1 MEMVLARIQFAATS
15 TYHFFF
21 VPLTLGLA
29 ILVAIIQTRYV
40 QTGDEKFKKM
50 AKFWGNLFLINF
62 AMGVVTGIVQEF
74 QFGMNW
80 SGYSR
85 FVGDIFG
92 APLAIEALLA
102 FFIES
107 TFIGIWI
114 FGWERLSKK
123 AHLACIWL
131 VAVATNLSSVWIL
144 IANSFMQNPVG
155 YELVNGRAQ
164 MNDFGALLTN
174 SHFLYQFPH
183 VFAAGLCTGAFFIM
197 GVSAL
202 HLIKGT
208 DIDFFKTSFKY
219 GAVTAFIAVILVV
232 GVGHFQGQHLVQE
245 QPMKMAAAEAHWET
259 ADPADF
265 VVFAAIDGQN
275 RRNSAEIKIPGL
287 LSFMSYNTFTG
298 EVKGLNELQ
307 AEMEARHGPGDYI
320 PPVAINFWSF
330 RLMVGAGLLMLL
342 LAVLALI
349 FRGKIETKK
358 GFLRLMPFAL
368 FLPYLA
374 NTFGWFLAEFGR
386 QPWIV
391 YNLQTL
397 EEGISQVVPA
407 SSIAISLTGLVL
419 VYTLLMIVDIYLLA
433 TNANK
438 SPELLDAPAGKEG
451 SLWI

>member
-1 MEMVLARIQFAATS
+1 
-15 TYHFFF
+15 
-21 VPLTLGLA
+21 
-29 ILVAIIQTRYV
+29 VAIIQTRYV

-92 APLAIEALLA
+92 APLAVEALLA

-114 FGWERLSKK
+114 FGWERLGKK

-155 YELVNGRAQ
+155 FELVNGRAQ

-183 VFAAGLCTGAFFIM
+183 VFSAGLCTGAFFIM

-219 GAVTAFIAVILVV
+219 GAVAGFIAVILVV
-232 GVGHFQGQHLVQE
+232 GIGHFQGQHLVQE

-259 ADPADF
+259 SDPADF
-265 VVFAAIDGQN
+265 VVFAAIDAQN
-275 RRNSAEIKIPGL
+275 RTNTTEIKIPGL

-342 LAVLALI
+342 LALLALI

-358 GFLRLMPFAL
+358 GFLRVMPFAL

-397 EEGISQVVPA
+397 EEGISTVVPA

-419 VYTLLMIVDIYLLA
+419 VYTLLMIADIYLLA
-433 TNANK
+433 ASARK